1 MKPWAGG
8 LMPFPPNQI
17 VQVKF
22 RDTGAIAVGPADLFT
37 WDWKPGVSSE
47 RIVCGYR
54 TNGKTVPMPQPNS
67 NEVALGRKDDT
78 GKARFDLIPPK
89 AELCVADVLTFGA
102 KKYAPNNWRKVDG
115 ANERYIAAARRHL
128 NQYQQGEMYDEDS
141 SLPHLAHAIVS
152 LMFVLQLDIEEIE
165 QC

>member
-1 MKPWAGG
+1 MRTTE
-8 LMPFPPNQI
+8 LI
-17 VQVKF
+17 
-22 RDTGAIAVGPADLFT
+22 DL
-37 WDWKPGVSSE
+37 P
-47 RIVCGYR
+47 R
-54 TNGKTVPMPQPNS
+54 PQYNPDD
-67 NEVALGRKDDT
+67 VAFGRKDDT

-89 AELCVADVLTFGA
+89 AELSVAEVLTFGA

-128 NQYQQGEMYDEDS
+128 NQYQQGEFHDEDS